1 MNKKILIIGKNS
13 FIGSNIKKNLSKFF
27 YIKNISFEQAM
38 KKKIT
43 SFDVYSH
50 VINTSI
56 HKNYI
61 NERYRLINDLDR
73 KFILKFKKINFIYI
87 FLNTR
92 KIYLPNSN
100 ISENSIKKPSCF
112 YSKNKLKTEQFLK
125 KQLKSNLLSLR
136 IGNIIGK
143 KIFKNQRNNHKLFFD
158 NYLVLRK
165 KNKKIF
171 IDDDFKDFLSI
182 IQFCRIV
189 RDLVKNN
196 VIGIFN
202 VSISKKIYLSE
213 ILYWFDKKF
222 YKKIK
227 FTNYSSDSF
236 SLNNKKLLKRIVK
249 KPLKSELKNFCQ
261 KILS

>member
-1 MNKKILIIGKNS
+1 MKRILIIGKKS
-13 FIGSNIKKNLSKFF
+13 FIGSHLKNYLKKF
-27 YIKNISFEQAM
+27 YRVDCLSFEDVF
-38 KKKIT
+38 KKDIL
-43 SFDVYSH
+43 FFENFSH

-61 NERYRLINDLDR
+61 NQRYRLVNDLDK

-100 ISENSIKKPSCF
+100 INENSIKKPSCF
-112 YSKNKLKTEQFLK
+112 YSRNKLKTEQFLK

-236 SLNNKKLLKRIVK
+236 SLNNKKLLKRIAK

>member
-1 MNKKILIIGKNS
+1 MKKILIIGKKS
-13 FIGSNIKKNLSKFF
+13 FIGSYLKNYLKKFYKVDCLKFEDVIKKDILFF
-27 YIKNISFEQAM
+27 ENF
-38 KKKIT
+38 
-43 SFDVYSH
+43 SH

-61 NERYRLINDLDR
+61 KKRYRIINDLDR
-73 KFILKFKKINFIYI
+73 KFILKFKKINFIYV

-92 KIYLPNSN
+92 KIYLPNYN
-100 ISENSIKKPSCF
+100 ITEQSIKKPSCF

-125 KQLKSNLLSLR
+125 KQLKSKFLSLR

-143 KIFKNQRNNHKLFFD
+143 KILKNQRNNHRLFFD
-158 NYLVLRK
+158 NYLILRK
-165 KNKKIF
+165 KNQKIF
-171 IDDDFKDFLSI
+171 IDNDYKDFLSI
-182 IQFCRIV
+182 IQFSRIV

-196 VIGIFN
+196 VIGIYN

-213 ILYWFDKKF
+213 ILYWLDKKF
-222 YKKIK
+222 YRKIK
-227 FTNYSSDSF
+227 FTNHSNDSF

>member
-1 MNKKILIIGKNS
+1 MKSILIIGKKS
-13 FIGSNIKKNLSKFF
+13 FIGSNLKNYLKKFYRVDCLTFEDVIKKD
-27 YIKNISFEQAM
+27 ISFFEN
-38 KKKIT
+38 
-43 SFDVYSH
+43 FSH

-125 KQLKSNLLSLR
+125 KQLKSKLLSLR

-143 KIFKNQRNNHKLFFD
+143 KKFKNQRNNHNLFFD
-158 NYLVLRK
+158 NYLILRK
-165 KNKKIF
+165 RNEKIS
-171 IDDDFKDFLSI
+171 IDNDFKDFLSI

-196 VIGIFN
+196 VIGIYN
-202 VSISKKIYLSE
+202 VSISKKIFLSE
-213 ILYWFDKKF
+213 ILYWLDKKF

-249 KPLKSELKNFCQ
+249 KPLKSELKNFCE

>member
-1 MNKKILIIGKNS
+1 MKKILIIGKKS
-13 FIGSNIKKNLSKFF
+13 FIGSNLKSYLKEFYKTNCLTFEDAIKKDVLFF
-27 YIKNISFEQAM
+27 EN
-38 KKKIT
+38 
-43 SFDVYSH
+43 YSH

-61 NERYRLINDLDR
+61 NRKYRIINDLDR

-100 ISENSIKKPSCF
+100 INENSIKKPSCF
-112 YSKNKLKTEQFLK
+112 YSRNKLKTEQFLK

-236 SLNNKKLLKRIVK
+236 SLNNKKLLKRIAK

>member
-1 MNKKILIIGKNS
+1 MKRILIIGKKS
-13 FIGSNIKKNLSKFF
+13 FIGSNLKSYLKKFYKINCLTFEDAIKKDVLFF
-27 YIKNISFEQAM
+27 EN
-38 KKKIT
+38 
-43 SFDVYSH
+43 YSH

-61 NERYRLINDLDR
+61 NRKYRIINDLDR

-92 KIYLPNSN
+92 KIYFPNSN
-100 ISENSIKKPSCF
+100 ITENSIIKPTCF

-125 KQLKSNLLSLR
+125 KQLKSKLLSLR

-143 KIFKNQRNNHKLFFD
+143 KKFKNQRNNHNLFFD
-158 NYLVLRK
+158 NYLILRK
-165 KNKKIF
+165 RNEKIS
-171 IDDDFKDFLSI
+171 IDNDFKDFLSI

-189 RDLVKNN
+189 RDLVKNS
-196 VIGIFN
+196 VIGIYN
-202 VSISKKIYLSE
+202 VSISKKIFLSE
-213 ILYWFDKKF
+213 ILYWLDKKF

-227 FTNYSSDSF
+227 FTNYSRDSF
-236 SLNNKKLLKRIVK
+236 SLNNKKLLKRIAK

>member
-1 MNKKILIIGKNS
+1 MKRILIIGKKS
-13 FIGSNIKKNLSKFF
+13 FIGSNLKKYLKKFYKINCFSFEDVIK
-27 YIKNISFEQAM
+27 KNISFFEN
-38 KKKIT
+38 
-43 SFDVYSH
+43 FSH

-61 NERYRLINDLDR
+61 NERYKLINDLDR
-73 KFILKFKKINFIYI
+73 KFILKFKKIKFIYI

-92 KIYLPNSN
+92 KIYLPNFN
-100 ISENSIKKPSCF
+100 ITENSIKKPSCF

-125 KQLKSNLLSLR
+125 KKLKFKLLSLR
-136 IGNIIGK
+136 TANIIGK
-143 KIFKNQRNNHKLFFD
+143 KILKNKRNNHKLFFD

-165 KNKKIF
+165 KNKNIV
-171 IDDDFKDFLSI
+171 INNDFKDFLSI
-182 IQFCRIV
+182 IQFCKIV

-196 VIGIFN
+196 TIGIFN

-213 ILYWFDKKF
+213 ILCWLDKKF

-227 FTNYSSDSF
+227 FTNHSSDSF
-236 SLNNKKLLKRIVK
+236 SLNNKKLLKSIVN

>member
-1 MNKKILIIGKNS
+1 MKRILIIGKKS
-13 FIGSNIKKNLSKFF
+13 FIGSNLKSYLKKFYKINCLTFEDAIKKDVLFF
-27 YIKNISFEQAM
+27 EN
-38 KKKIT
+38 
-43 SFDVYSH
+43 YSH

-61 NERYRLINDLDR
+61 NRKYRIINDLDR

-92 KIYLPNSN
+92 KIYFPNSN
-100 ISENSIKKPSCF
+100 ITENSIIKPTCF

-125 KQLKSNLLSLR
+125 KQLKSKLLSLR

-143 KIFKNQRNNHKLFFD
+143 KKFKNQRNNHNLFFD
-158 NYLVLRK
+158 NYLILRK
-165 KNKKIF
+165 RNEKIS
-171 IDDDFKDFLSI
+171 IDNDFKDFLSI

-189 RDLVKNN
+189 RDLVKNS
-196 VIGIFN
+196 VIGIYN
-202 VSISKKIYLSE
+202 VSISKKIFLSE
-213 ILYWFDKKF
+213 ILYWLDKKF

-249 KPLKSELKNFCQ
+249 KPLKSELKNFCE